1 MKFITG
7 KRYSR
12 DEIQSALRGEIQSY
26 LPQYKKRI
34 VAGCFRQELN
44 PDAPNEIQVGKK
56 PKVVR
61 KAELLSQQENKEIP
75 IFIKPKGLRDTNK
88 VWEYQGKYEF
98 LELLDDQRQIR
109 EAERKSGRFN
119 ELAYILRF
127 QPLSE

>member
-1 MKFITG
+1 MKFIIG

-61 KAELLSQQENKEIP
+61 KAKFLSQQENKKIP
-75 IFIKPKGLRDTNK
+75 VFIKPKGLKNTDR

-98 LELLDDQRQIR
+98 FELSNDQKQIR
-109 EAERKSGRFN
+109 EAER
-119 ELAYILRF
+119 
-127 QPLSE
+127 